1 LVTSDFFHKDENVK
15 LAHRAGCELLFCGVE
30 SFDTEWLLGAHK
42 IQNTN
47 VPQVNLIRKSL
58 EGGIVLVY
66 GLMLDFA
73 HRTIA
78 DLRRE
83 IEFIIGTSEI
93 TLPSFVT
100 LPVPLLGTPLFS
112 ELAAKGALLPHTKLR
127 DMDGSTFVLR
137 PVDPIDEAV
146 AFLREMLS
154 LRGYRFRVLRH
165 SSQFFQRYR
174 STLTKVQ
181 LLFSLTNAALL
192 CAYSLATSP
201 TQIGAP
207 SAKGR
212 SRTHISTTEILDG
225 VYTPAFRVDSRYE
238 HYFKPTMVTDEAG
251 NLSQAMLDSGLLKPI
266 KTQHVQAALA

>member
-1 LVTSDFFHKDENVK
+1 
-15 LAHRAGCELLFCGVE
+15 
-30 SFDTEWLLGAHK
+30 
-42 IQNTN
+42 
-47 VPQVNLIRKSL
+47 
-58 EGGIVLVY
+58 
-66 GLMLDFA
+66 
-73 HRTIA
+73 
-78 DLRRE
+78 
-83 IEFIIGTSEI
+83 
-93 TLPSFVT
+93 
-100 LPVPLLGTPLFS
+100 
-112 ELAAKGALLPHTKLR
+112 
-127 DMDGSTFVLR
+127 
-137 PVDPIDEAV
+137 
-146 AFLREMLS
+146 MLS